1 MVIKTRGSRL
11 FGRDVVQPEEIESR
25 LIYYPYKLTA
35 GARQSSMKY
44 LSGAEE
50 NKVGVDVL
58 GEESEACE
66 GEYIRSGRLSLPH
79 SRAEALPLRVWS
91 E

>member
-1 MVIKTRGSRL
+1 
-11 FGRDVVQPEEIESR
+11 
-25 LIYYPYKLTA
+25 
-35 GARQSSMKY
+35 MKY